1 MTPTAQ
7 AQTPVRERGMTL
19 IEACVAVMVISIAIA
34 AALEV
39 FATHRRSSR
48 LAEERRAAF
57 QSAVA
62 KVDQLR
68 VILANGVSL
77 DGVFQLYGPLDYANT
92 GTVIPEIDPTTGDV
106 YSTGASSGNSSGG
119 SAGVP
124 AATGAAYA
132 TFAVGED
139 ANNNGALDLGEDLNG
154 NGILDVFLT
163 PLESRPMGTVT
174 FITSEKPNESD
185 YGNLYGQPTSIAS
198 FNWYERNPF
207 GADINGNR
215 SMSDAIPAP
224 FPLDLNG
231 DGDTDDTAVTDGF
244 QVLPVV
250 VTIQWEGPY
259 GPERVDHFAVLTKE
273 SHE

>member
-1 MTPTAQ
+1 MTPTP
-7 AQTPVRERGMTL
+7 QTKAPAPARGMTL

-57 QSAVA
+57 QAAVA

-92 GTVIPEIDPTTGDV
+92 GTEIPEIDPTTGDV
-106 YSTGASSGNSSGG
+106 YSTGAASGNASGG
-119 SAGVP
+119 TAGTP

-163 PLESRPMGTVT
+163 PLEGRPMGTIT
-174 FITSEKPNESD
+174 FITSEQPNESD
-185 YGNLYGQPTSIAS
+185 FGNVYGQPNSLAS

-207 GADINGNR
+207 GVDINGNR
-215 SMSDAIPAP
+215 SMSDAVPAP
-224 FPLDLNG
+224 FPLDMNG
-231 DGDTDDTAVTDGF
+231 DGDTTDLAITDGF

-250 VTIQWEGPY
+250 ITIQWEGPY